1 LVVTTKQEK
10 HLKKKKSLQHKHIEM
25 RSTQIVTIGLV
36 TVVLAAAACNNG
48 PRRDTGRIYMPDMAY
63 SRAVE
68 TYADHSNLKDA
79 NIYYDATPVA
89 GTVKRGDVA
98 YFPLAIDKAGDTAN
112 YVASKQILNPLP
124 KLSDKEIIEAAR
136 LYKIN
141 CGICH
146 GEKLDGNGPL
156 YKGGDGPYPA
166 KPATLVGDAKYENM
180 PEGQMMYSVT
190 YGRNLMG
197 SYASQLSTKQRW
209 MIIRYIKQLQ
219 PGGATISA
227 PAADTKT
234 AAPVADTTKA
244 SK

>member
-1 LVVTTKQEK
+1 MVVTTKQEK

-98 YFPLAIDKAGDTAN
+98 YFPLAIDKAGDTSN
-112 YVASKQILNPLP
+112 YVAAKQIANPLP
-124 KLSDKEIIEAAR
+124 ALDGKDMAEAKR
-136 LYKIN
+136 LYNVN

-180 PEGQMMYSVT
+180 PAGQMMYSVT
-190 YGRNLMG
+190 YGKNLMG

-209 MIIRYIKQLQ
+209 MIIHYVKSMQ
-219 PGGATISA
+219 PGGAKPVA
-227 PAADTKT
+227 VFADTT
-234 AAPVADTTKA
+234 TAPVTADTTKA